1 MLHSANDVHK
11 TLQLNKGNVADLKA
25 TIEKEAA
32 NIAVQDSAIEDLA
45 GQIATNEADPK
56 AAAEIRAIE
65 EAAFSA
71 EEKDLGETIDTLERA
86 IGIIEKEMNGGAAL
100 AQIQKATTVTQALA
114 VMVEA
119 QSISVADGKKLTALT
134 QTNSDDEDSGAP
146 DPAVFEN
153 QSGGVLDTLNKLLEE
168 AQGQLDE
175 VRNKE
180 RSSRRSD
187 CGG

>member
-1 MLHSANDVHK
+1 M
-11 TLQLNKGNVADLKA
+11 
-25 TIEKEAA
+25 
-32 NIAVQDSAIEDLA
+32 QDSAIEDLA

-71 EEKDLGETIDTLERA
+71 EEKDLGETIDTLEHT

-114 VMVEA
+114 VMVVA

-146 DPAVFEN
+146 DLPCLA
-153 QSGGVLDTLNKLLEE
+153 
-168 AQGQLDE
+168 
-175 VRNKE
+175 
-180 RSSRRSD
+180 
-187 CGG
+187 